1 MDESLRSESLVSRS
15 DFQYTSITEN
25 YKKKGFME
33 NHYMLGYILSV
44 IFGIISLIFL
54 CFLVFQNNKENLDV
68 PKESQIPIIRA
79 FNDTISGAA
88 SVYGQNNH
96 IPSPYFK
103 EIDLFN
109 DKPTKTLKILPK
121 FKVYQQTSSYT
132 CGPACALMAM
142 NYLGYTN
149 ISEHEI
155 AEEVQCGVPGRLNP
169 HGQLGTSAD
178 CLAEFLMNRGFNVEY
193 NSGNN
198 TNPFGNE
205 KGLRDFIINSIENN
219 KPILTMTVDW
229 GGHWEVIIGIDDLGT
244 ESTSDDI
251 IILADPYDT
260 TDHRQDGYTIFS
272 LERYYALWGIPLAFS
287 YPGEQTWQ
295 YIRVSK

>member
-1 MDESLRSESLVSRS
+1 MDDSLTTRS
-15 DFQYTSITEN
+15 QYTTIAEN
-25 YKKKGFME
+25 YSKKTCFEK
-33 NHYMLGYILSV
+33 HYMLGYILAL
-44 IFGIISLIFL
+44 IFLIISLVFL
-54 CFLVFQNNKENLDV
+54 CFLVYLRNIQKLDV
-68 PKESQIPIIRA
+68 PKDSQIPIIRP

-88 SVYGQNNH
+88 SVFGEFNH

-103 EIDLFN
+103 EIDLYN

-121 FKVYQQTSSYT
+121 FKIYQQTSSYT
-132 CGPACALMAM
+132 CGPACALMAL
-142 NYLGYTN
+142 NYFGYIN
-149 ISEHEI
+149 ISEHDI

-169 HGQLGTSAD
+169 YGNLGTSAD
-178 CLAEFLMNRGFNVEY
+178 KLAEFLINRGFKIEF

-205 KGLRDFIINSIENN
+205 KGFRDFVTESIVNN
-219 KPILTMTVDW
+219 MPILTMTVDW

-244 ESTSDDI
+244 ESTADDV

-260 TDHRQDGYTIFS
+260 TDHRQDGYTVFS
-272 LERYYALWGIPLAFS
+272 LERYYALWGVPLAFS